1 MDIHTPTT
9 IRIRN
14 ILIFISAIMIIAAC
28 NNKEDYL
35 NTSAFVSEKTIN
47 VIIEISAGTNKK
59 IEYNKAKED
68 FAIDKIE
75 GVDRIKPYLP
85 YPANYGFVPSTF
97 SDPAVGGDGDPIDV
111 LLIAESLP
119 TGTVIEAIPIAML
132 RLVDEGEIDDKII
145 CIPADISLRTV
156 DASSIDE
163 INKKYPKALE
173 ILELWMTFNDVSE
186 NVLVNG
192 YVDSEAAITEIK
204 VCEKAFKKNQ

>member
-1 MDIHTPTT
+1 M
-9 IRIRN
+9 
-14 ILIFISAIMIIAAC
+14 
-28 NNKEDYL
+28 L
-35 NTSAFVSEKTIN
+35 NLPAFVSEKTIN
-47 VIIEISAGTNKK
+47 VIIEIPAGTNKK

-145 CIPADISLRTV
+145 CIPADKGLRTV
-156 DASSIDE
+156 NASSVAE

-173 ILELWMTFNDVSE
+173 IIELWMTFNDVSE
-186 NVLVNG
+186 NVIVNG
-192 YVDSEAAITEIK
+192 YVDSAAAITEIK
-204 VCEKAFKKNQ
+204 VCEKAFKKSK

>member
-1 MDIHTPTT
+1 MDTS
-9 IRIRN
+9 N
-14 ILIFISAIMIIAAC
+14 LKNVKNLFFFISFFIIVAAC
-28 NNKEDYL
+28 NKREDLL
-35 NTSAFVSEKTIN
+35 NLPAFVSEKTIN
-47 VIIEISAGTNKK
+47 VIIEIPAGTNKK

-145 CIPADISLRTV
+145 CIPADKGLRTV
-156 DASSIDE
+156 NASSVAE

-173 ILELWMTFNDVSE
+173 IIELWMTFNDVSE
-186 NVLVNG
+186 NVIVNG
-192 YVDSEAAITEIK
+192 YVDSAAAITEIK
-204 VCEKAFKKNQ
+204 VCEKAFKKSK